1 VQLPLL
7 SGITNN
13 FYSDLKAIS
22 VILFFFIFVS
32 ASVSSAFAQS
42 GQMTKEEYAKMI
54 EEVGIEEKLGE
65 MVPMDII
72 LTGEDGVERP
82 LSYYF
87 EKGRPVL
94 LNLIYFN
101 CPSLC
106 NLILNGVTDAMK
118 DLRWVPGKEF
128 EVLTVSIAHD
138 EGHELAA
145 MKKRSYVNALG
156 KPEAADGWHF
166 LTGTEEAIQQL
177 TDAVGYRFMWSDEA
191 NEYLHGSAIMF
202 ISADGKI
209 SRYLYGVQFAELD
222 IRNALF
228 DAANGRVGNTLER
241 IALFCFTYD
250 PDSRSYVP
258 YAMNIMK
265 VGGAVVLIT
274 LGVFLGIF
282 WIKERRGSKSEISLD
297 D

>member
-1 VQLPLL
+1 M
-7 SGITNN
+7 
-13 FYSDLKAIS
+13 
-22 VILFFFIFVS
+22 
-32 ASVSSAFAQS
+32 AFMAVEAFGQS

-54 EEVGIEEKLGE
+54 EEVGIVEKLGDI
-65 MVPMDII
+65 VPSDIVF
-72 LTGEDGVERP
+72 TDENGVERP
-82 LSYYF
+82 LSHYL

-128 EVLTVSIAHD
+128 EVLTVSIAHE

-166 LTGTEEAIQQL
+166 LTGSEEAIQQL
-177 TDAVGYRFMWSDEA
+177 TEAVGYRFMWSEEA
-191 NEYLHGSAIMF
+191 NEYLHGSAIIF
-202 ISADGKI
+202 ISDEGKI

-228 DAANGRVGNTLER
+228 DTANGRVGSTLER

-258 YAMNIMK
+258 YAANIMK
-265 VGGAVVLIT
+265 LGGAVVLLA
-274 LGVFLGIF
+274 LGIFLGIF
-282 WIKERRGSKSEISLD
+282 WIRERKGSQSVISQVD
-297 D
+297 